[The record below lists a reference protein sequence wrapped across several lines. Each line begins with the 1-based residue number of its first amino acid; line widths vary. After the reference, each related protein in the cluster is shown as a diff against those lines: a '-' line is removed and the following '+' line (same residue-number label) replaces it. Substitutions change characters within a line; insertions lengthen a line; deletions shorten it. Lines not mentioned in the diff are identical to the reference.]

1 MHKSEHLA
9 RKAKEKAA
17 VFGHKRRLALA
28 LSLVLILAAAV
39 GGTLAYLMDTDSSAS
54 GFTVGKVSCSVSVA
68 DDQRSVTVS
77 NTGNVSSNVRVA
89 LVANWVGEKDSSA
102 IHYTQPQI
110 SAGDASEWSYNEA
123 DGYYYCN
130 NSVGAGSSV
139 TLGISVQ
146 GAAPAGYRLQI
157 TALAE
162 AIQPGAAADA
172 WGYSPLGN

>member
-68 DDQRSVTVS
+68 DDQSSVTVE

-89 LVANWVGEKDSSA
+89 LVANYVSETA

-110 SAGDASEWSYNEA
+110 SADDAQWSYNEA

-146 GAAPAGYRLQI
+146 GAAPAGYKLQI